1 MKPWLISEFWIII
14 ILFLIEV
21 QIHSMLQLND
31 EMEESVVVP
40 TTIWNIE
47 NDIKVQCKI
56 NVLLESLS
64 NMKINFKEISTEFK
78 VSIFTINNN
87 YNLLVSWHQVVHS
100 LVTHLMHNYLLVI
113 NDVLFNL
120 EKRVFVTFL
129 FVFKTSF

>member
-31 EMEESVVVP
+31 EMEENVVVP

-56 NVLLESLS
+56 NFLLESLS
-64 NMKINFKEISTEFK
+64 NIKINFKEISTEFEA
-78 VSIFTINNN
+78 SIFTINNETLITIT
-87 YNLLVSWHQVVHS
+87 YRLVD
-100 LVTHLMHNYLLVI
+100 I
-113 NDVLFNL
+113 
-120 EKRVFVTFL
+120 K
-129 FVFKTSF
+129 